1 MTAPALLLFGDTM
14 RSPALRHEVPIAII
28 DPLLFAEV
36 DGRRIVLTSDLES
49 GRIAVALPEAEI
61 LDYFAFGMK
70 ELRERG
76 LSWAKTEREVVAR
89 VVGHLGISEA
99 TVPGEFPTG
108 LADRLRA
115 DGIQLTVDDDVFVAR
130 RRSKQSSELEG
141 IRIAQA
147 AAEKGMA
154 VAASL
159 LACAEA
165 GPDGRLHLDGSELTA
180 EQVRA
185 QLRAACA
192 ADGAP
197 CPPDVMV
204 ASVWDGFGHEPG
216 SGPLP
221 AGLPI
226 QIDLFPQHEA
236 TACWADM
243 TRTFVVGEPTPE
255 NAELIAQQEQL
266 VRAALEDAR
275 AAIRPGVT
283 GRQLFDATCD
293 RFEAA
298 GYRTQRTGPGPNN
311 TDGFQFSLGHGV
323 GLEVHE
329 EPVLGLGGHDPLVA
343 GDVLAVE
350 PGLWDHRIGGVRLE
364 DLVLVTGDG
373 AETLTRYPYDLTPR
387 G

>member
-1 MTAPALLLFGDTM
+1 M

-147 AAEKGMA
+147 AAEIGR
-154 VAASL
+154 AS
-159 LACAEA
+159 CRE
-165 GPDGRLHLDGSELTA
+165 RVLDH
-180 EQVRA
+180 V
-185 QLRAACA
+185 
-192 ADGAP
+192 
-197 CPPDVMV
+197 
-204 ASVWDGFGHEPG
+204 
-216 SGPLP
+216 
-221 AGLPI
+221 
-226 QIDLFPQHEA
+226 
-236 TACWADM
+236 
-243 TRTFVVGEPTPE
+243 
-255 NAELIAQQEQL
+255 
-266 VRAALEDAR
+266 
-275 AAIRPGVT
+275 
-283 GRQLFDATCD
+283 
-293 RFEAA
+293 
-298 GYRTQRTGPGPNN
+298 
-311 TDGFQFSLGHGV
+311 
-323 GLEVHE
+323 
-329 EPVLGLGGHDPLVA
+329 
-343 GDVLAVE
+343 
-350 PGLWDHRIGGVRLE
+350 
-364 DLVLVTGDG
+364 
-373 AETLTRYPYDLTPR
+373 
-387 G
+387 